1 MSALGGECY
10 FNEAQVDERTLAALG
25 RGLDTNGPDGGL
37 EYRAGSIGMVY
48 RAFHTNQESRLE
60 TQPLVSPAKHVLCWD
75 GRLDNRED
83 LIVLLRDYLHDD
95 YSDAAIVMA
104 AYLKWG
110 ADFFSRIIGDFALSL
125 WDPIERR
132 LFLAR
137 DPFGTRPLFYHANE
151 DRILWSSELST
162 LLDLAGIKLE
172 IDDEYVAGFLT
183 VYIEPERTPYKGIQS
198 VGPGNVVIARNGRL
212 QVQRFWGP
220 DPKREIRYRSDHEY
234 EEHFRELF
242 REAVRCRLRVDGPV
256 WAQLSGGLDSSS
268 VVCIADEILKDSGA
282 QASRLETVSYVYG
295 DKSLNADEVF
305 IAQVEEK
312 RGKVGYHLN
321 DQECWIQFPSLEDAC
336 ASRPNTI
343 GFIAERYQR
352 ICSEMQKSGGR
363 VLLSGFGGDHLLWPG
378 AEVPPDLADFLVQ
391 FKLRHLHNSILAWS
405 QSEKMPY
412 LKLLWKGAMLPIMS
426 RKVRARFR
434 PDFKELSWLDE
445 KFVKKMGLRER
456 LLGPIDIFSFDLPS
470 SRTQS
475 TLLLEAISCIAPCH
489 YRDLVC
495 IEMSYPF
502 MDRPLVEFLMAI
514 PFEQKLRPK
523 ETRSLHRRAMRY
535 VLPAK
540 LARRV
545 SKGGSNGVM
554 GRSLSREWPRLK
566 PILTNPRVCANGYV
580 DSKALTEHLHRA
592 RHGQAPYTHVMLRV
606 LPIEFWLR
614 ALERRTRLA
623 TTSSV
628 RMTSSPLLSDPAC
641 GVA

>member
-10 FNEAQVDERTLAALG
+10 FNEAQVDPRLLAALG
-25 RGLDTNGPDGGL
+25 RGLEASGPDGGG
-37 EYRAGSIGMVY
+37 EYRAGCVGMVY
-48 RAFHTNQESRLE
+48 RAFHTNRESRTE
-60 TQPLVSPAKHVLCWD
+60 RQPFLSPAKHVLCWD

-83 LIVLLRDYLHDD
+83 LIVLLRDDLHED
-95 YSDAAIVMA
+95 YTDAAIVMA
-104 AYLKWG
+104 AYLEWG
-110 ADFFSRIIGDFALSL
+110 ADFLPRIIGDFALSL
-125 WDPIERR
+125 WDPTERK

-162 LLDLAGIKLE
+162 LLDLAGTKLE
-172 IDDEYVAGFLT
+172 IDDEYVAGFFTLNMD
-183 VYIEPERTPYKGIQS
+183 PARTPYKDI
-198 VGPGNVVIARNGRL
+198 VCVPPGNVVTAQNGRL
-212 QVQRFWGP
+212 QLQRFWGP
-220 DPKREIRYRSDHEY
+220 HPKREIRYRSDDQY

-242 REAVRCRLRVDGPV
+242 REAVRCRLRVDGAV

-282 QASRLETVSYVYG
+282 QASTLETVSYVYG
-295 DKSLNADEVF
+295 DKSPNSDEVF

-321 DQECWIQFPSLEDAC
+321 DQECWIRFPSLEDSC

-352 ICSEMQKSGGR
+352 ISTEMQKRGGR

-405 QSEKMPY
+405 QTEKIPY
-412 LKLLWKGAMLPIMS
+412 FKLLWKGAMLPLTP
-426 RKVRARFR
+426 RKIQARLR
-434 PDFKELSWLDE
+434 PDFKQLSWLDE
-445 KFVKKMGLRER
+445 RFVKKMDLRER
-456 LLGPIDIFSFDLPS
+456 LLGPTDIFNFNLPS
-470 SRTQS
+470 SRKQS
-475 TLLLEAISCIAPCH
+475 TMLQEAIWCIAPCH

-495 IEMSYPF
+495 LEMSYPF
-502 MDRPLVEFLMAI
+502 MHRPLVEFLMAI
-514 PFEQKLRPK
+514 PFEQKLRPT
-523 ETRSLHRRAMRY
+523 ETRSLHRRAMRD
-535 VLPAK
+535 VLPGK
-540 LARRV
+540 IARRV

-554 GRSLSREWPRLK
+554 GRSLSREWQRLK

-580 DSKALTEHLHRA
+580 DPKALTEHLHRA

-614 ALERRTRLA
+614 ALERRTQLA
-623 TTSSV
+623 TTSDV
-628 RMTSSPLLSDPAC
+628 PMTSSPALSNPAC
-641 GVA
+641 SVA

>member
-10 FNEAQVDERTLAALG
+10 FNEAQVDEKTLAALG
-25 RGLDTNGPDGGL
+25 RGLDNCGPDGGR

-48 RAFHTNQESRLE
+48 RALHTNRESRLE
-60 TQPLVSPAKHVLCWD
+60 TQPLVSSAEHVLCWD

-83 LIVLLRDYLHDD
+83 LIVLLRGCLHDD
-95 YSDAAIVMA
+95 CTDAAIVMA

-110 ADFFSRIIGDFALSL
+110 ADFLPRIIGDFALSL
-125 WDPIERR
+125 WDPIERK

-172 IDDEYVAGFLT
+172 IDDEYVAGFLILN
-183 VYIEPERTPYKGIQS
+183 IEPDHTPYKGILS
-198 VGPGNVVIARNGRL
+198 VPPGNVVIARNGRL

-220 DPKREIRYRSDHEY
+220 DPKREIRYRSDDEY

-295 DKSLNADEVF
+295 DKSPNSDEVF

-321 DQECWIQFPSLEDAC
+321 DQECWIRFPSLEDSC
-336 ASRPNTI
+336 TSRPNTI
-343 GFIAERYQR
+343 SFIAERYQR
-352 ICSEMQKSGGR
+352 IHREMQKSGGR

-391 FKLRHLHNSILAWS
+391 FKLRHLHNNILAWS
-405 QSEKMPY
+405 RSQKMPY
-412 LKLLWKGAMLPIMS
+412 LKLLWKGAMLPLVP
-426 RKVRARFR
+426 RKIQARFR
-434 PDFKELSWLDE
+434 PDFNQLSWLDA
-445 KFVKKMGLRER
+445 KFVKRMGLRER
-456 LLGPIDIFSFDLPS
+456 LLGPIDLFSFDLPS
-470 SRTQS
+470 SRKQS
-475 TLLLEAISCIAPCH
+475 TMLQEAIWCISPCH
-489 YRDLVC
+489 HRDFVC

-502 MDRPLVEFLMAI
+502 MHRPLVEFLMGM
-514 PFEQKLRPK
+514 PFEQKLRPN
-523 ETRSLHRRAMRY
+523 ETRSLHRRALRD

-554 GRSLSREWPRLK
+554 GRSLNREWSRLK
-566 PILTNPRVCANGYV
+566 PTLTNPRVCANGYV
-580 DSKALTEHLHRA
+580 DSKALAEHLHRA

-614 ALERRTRLA
+614 ALERRSKFA
-623 TTSSV
+623 TTANV
-628 RMTSSPLLSDPAC
+628 ARTSSPSFADPAC
-641 GVA
+641 HVA